1 MFHWGGKRKKKNV
14 TDTINTFKLWELL
27 TSPSRLNTGGYHY
40 IRFILST
47 GNGKSVQHVISVEGK
62 LFRLQFSWTKRRQ
75 LGTLKVPLRRFFVK
89 NIPKRVLC
97 YHLPCSLQIFIK
109 DWACFSVRG
118 KNPKKKNGW
127 LPPIFVDLS
136 CPFKD
141 LNFFL
146 HGCPNV
152 AQKTSVFSMSSRFF
166 LSYLT
171 IFPTLYLFLKQLG
184 GKIWNVAV

>member
-118 KNPKKKNGW
+118 KNPKKKNVW

-141 LNFFL
+141 LNFFRMDVL
-146 HGCPNV
+146 MWHKKPVYLACLVGFFFHIWP
-152 AQKTSVFSMSSRFF
+152 FSPRSG
-166 LSYLT
+166 
-171 IFPTLYLFLKQLG
+171 LKLRSG
-184 GKIWNVAV
+184 